1 MSCGKGTRPGV
12 AGQGEFAPT
21 LRILVVSLALAVAQ
35 AVPLAGQQGAVQED
49 FQQLAQQAAEAQRQ
63 GQGEQAIRLYLK
75 ALRIRPKWPDGW
87 RNVGMLLADRKEY
100 ARAEAAFRNLMDIEP
115 KNGAGWALLGLCE
128 FEQGRYD
135 EAYGHIRHG
144 GVLGVGS
151 AELETVSLYHAALVM
166 IVKGEFEVAQR
177 HLSRLAHYGVG
188 DEDVVLAFGLTALRI
203 ASLPEKVSGAERELA
218 LRVGK
223 IDFDAVHARFADTVA
238 AYNQLLAELPRTP
251 RVHFAFGNALLNA
264 GHFEGALEEMQ
275 KELELNP
282 DHTMALLQSA
292 LTWVRLSQPE
302 RGVPFAER
310 AVRLLPRSFT
320 GHYVYGWTLYK
331 VGQVDRAIPELE
343 QAIKL
348 EPDSA
353 LTHYALSQ
361 AYARAGRKQDAAR
374 ERETF
379 ARLSRKS
386 TAASTTMGGR
396 EYSGTPTENLPLR
409 PEE

>member
-1 MSCGKGTRPGV
+1 MRFEVGSRDSTRRFGRCLLITLLLTPLTTRLSFTAPQAPATRSAPVNV
-12 AGQGEFAPT
+12 AD
-21 LRILVVSLALAVAQ
+21 LDRR
-35 AVPLAGQQGAVQED
+35 
-49 FQQLAQQAAEAQRQ
+49 AAAAMAASDYP
-63 GQGEQAIRLYLK
+63 QAIRLYLK
-75 ALRIRPKWPDGW
+75 ALRLRPQWPEGW
-87 RNVGMLLADRKEY
+87 QKVGTLLADRKEY
-100 ARAEAAFRNLMDIEP
+100 ARAEAAFRNLVDIEP

-144 GVLGVGS
+144 GILGVGS

-203 ASLPEKVSGAERELA
+203 ASLPDKVSGPERELA

-238 AYNQLLAELPRTP
+238 AYNQLLAEFPGRPRL
-251 RVHFAFGNALLNA
+251 HFAFGNALLNG
-264 GHFEGALEEMQ
+264 GHFEQALEQMQ

-302 RGVPFAER
+302 RALPFAER
-310 AVRLLPRSFT
+310 AVRLGPKSFAA
-320 GHYVYGWTLYK
+320 HYVFGWTLFK
-331 VGQVDRAIPELE
+331 LGQNERAIPELE
-343 QAIKL
+343 QSVKL
-348 EPDSA
+348 EPNSP

-361 AYARAGRKQDAAR
+361 AYMRAGRKQDGAR
-374 ERETF
+374 EREIF
-379 ARLSRKS
+379 ARLSQK
-386 TAASTTMGGR
+386 TTPPGSATGGR
-396 EYSGTPTENLPLR
+396 EYSGTPAENLPLR